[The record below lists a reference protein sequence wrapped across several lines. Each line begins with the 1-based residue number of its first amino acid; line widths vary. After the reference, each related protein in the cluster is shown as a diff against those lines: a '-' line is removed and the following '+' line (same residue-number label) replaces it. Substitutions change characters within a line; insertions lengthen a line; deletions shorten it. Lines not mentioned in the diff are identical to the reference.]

1 MPAPVRIDSMEPL
14 RILYISS
21 EYPPET
27 GFGGIG
33 TYTRHMAEAMAARG
47 HGVAVISR
55 SASGEESCAMVNGVS
70 VHRIGAGAYPLPE
83 GRWWYPLRRACYATI
98 PESLAKLAWAREVR
112 RAHDRLSAE
121 SGPFDIVEY
130 PECGGEGA
138 LLLRPRHGA
147 LVARLHTPWQMIRAI
162 DGITEPPL
170 DRWLQNRLERSSVRK
185 AAMVTAPSRALGD
198 RIRRRWRLRAV
209 QQHGNPLPCDRYM
222 PATGEDGWLCV
233 GRVERVKGTHVL
245 IDAYAALG
253 VQNPPPLLLLG
264 RPYGALSDGT
274 RYGDFIREKIR
285 RHQLSDRVRW
295 IEGVPHDEVL
305 DHLARASAVIVP
317 SLWENCPYSCLEAMA
332 CGIPVVA
339 SRAGGLPE
347 LLQHEKTGLLFE
359 AGSPESLA
367 SVLRRLISN
376 PELGRSIGAAA
387 RSSVRERFDS
397 STIAAEV
404 DALYRG
410 LLIPARQGRPE
421 NPAHTK
427 EPAHG

>member
-1 MPAPVRIDSMEPL
+1 MPAPVMIDIMNPL

-33 TYTRHMAEAMAARG
+33 TYTRHMAEAMVARG
-47 HGVAVISR
+47 HTVGVICR
-55 SASGEESCAMVNGVS
+55 SASDKESCATVNGVL
-70 VHRIGAGAYPLPE
+70 VHRIGAGTYPLPE
-83 GRWWYPLRRACYATI
+83 GRWWYPLRRICYAAI

-121 SGPFDIVEY
+121 SGAFDIVEY
-130 PECGGEGA
+130 PECGGEGT
-138 LLLRPRHGA
+138 LLVRPRRGA
-147 LVARLHTPWQMIRAI
+147 LVARLHTPWQMIRAFDAI
-162 DGITEPPL
+162 AEPLP
-170 DRWLQNRLERSSVRK
+170 DRWLQNHLEQSSVRK
-185 AAMVTAPSRALGD
+185 AAMVTAPSHALGD
-198 RIRRRWRLRAV
+198 RIRRRWRLRPV
-209 QQHGNPLPCDRYM
+209 RQHGNPLPCDRY
-222 PATGEDGWLCV
+222 AQASGTGGWLCM

-264 RPYGALSDGT
+264 RPYGTLSDGT

-285 RHQLSDRVRW
+285 RHQLSDRVQW
-295 IEGVPHDEVL
+295 IEGVPHDEVPGY
-305 DHLARASAVIVP
+305 LARASAVIVP

-332 CGIPVVA
+332 CGLPVVT

-347 LLQHEKTGLLFE
+347 LLQHEKTGLLFK

-387 RSSVRERFDS
+387 RSSVRKRFDS

-410 LLIPARQGRPE
+410 LLIPARQWRPE
-421 NPAHTK
+421 NPTYKK